1 MSVPREGITIDYF
14 AALARKTLLNPL
26 LTIPVAAGT
35 TATLPSSVANL
46 AWVSRLKQARPLIVA
61 ATVLGVTLRL
71 NGLLNWGCNNN
82 WTRNKGSTGWNWDDE
97 IVLITGGSSGI
108 GAILARQLLARNPR
122 TRIVIVDYVPLAWTP
137 PKDARVSYF
146 QCDLSDSSQLR
157 SVCAAIRE
165 SVGHPTVLINN
176 AGVCRGFG
184 LCEGTH
190 ADVEFTIRTNLV
202 APFLL
207 VQEFLPEMA
216 RRNHGHIVN
225 MGSMSSLMPPS
236 KMADYS
242 ATKAGL
248 TALHEV
254 CSLHSL

>member
-1 MSVPREGITIDYF
+1 MTH
-14 AALARKTLLNPL
+14 
-26 LTIPVAAGT
+26 
-35 TATLPSSVANL
+35 
-46 AWVSRLKQARPLIVA
+46 RLEQARPVIYA
-61 ATVLGVTLRL
+61 ATALGVALRL
-71 NGLLNWGCNNN
+71 NSLLNWGFNNN
-82 WTRNKGSTGWNWDDE
+82 WTKNTRATAWNWDDE

-108 GAILARQLLARNPR
+108 GAILAQQLLVRNPR
-122 TRIVIVDYVPLAWTP
+122 TRVVIVDYAPLAWTP
-137 PKDARVSYF
+137 PGDSRVSYY

-157 SVCAAIRE
+157 AACAAVRGE
-165 SVGHPTVLINN
+165 VGHPTVLVNN

-184 LCEGTH
+184 ICEGSH
-190 ADVEFTIRTNLV
+190 ADIEFTIRTNLV

-225 MGSMSSLMPPS
+225 MGSMSSLMAPS
-236 KMADYS
+236 RMADYS

-254 CSLHSL
+254 RFHPAPFYFHLQCAPFYRVISS